1 MLIDRYTKLPD
12 DKYWTRPGTNITYT
26 AEACEGVE
34 RNAQRSAVD
43 WTRYLAIARL
53 RRRSM
58 FKRVALIGLGL
69 IGGSI
74 GLALH
79 KTKAAQQ
86 VVGYDLGKG
95 VSDRARKV
103 GAIDQVYSTLA
114 DVVRGAELV
123 VLATPVGAMRALLQ
137 NLAPCVTP
145 GAVVTD
151 VASTKA
157 QVISWAE
164 EFLPPSVSFVGGHPM
179 TGKEQS
185 GVEAADASLF
195 QNRIY
200 CLTPTARTRP
210 AAINKASA
218 FVEALGARVRFLEPA
233 EHDGQV
239 AGVSH
244 LPFIASI
251 ALVNTVAEGTGWV
264 DASML
269 AAGGFRDITRLA
281 AGNPEMYRDICL
293 TNSESLTRW
302 LNEYIVTLSELR
314 DRIAAHDRS
323 LDETFAS
330 AQQLRLEWQSLHNI
344 TD

>member
-1 MLIDRYTKLPD
+1 
-12 DKYWTRPGTNITYT
+12 
-26 AEACEGVE
+26 
-34 RNAQRSAVD
+34 
-43 WTRYLAIARL
+43 
-53 RRRSM
+53 M
-58 FKRVALIGLGL
+58 FNRVALIGLGL

-79 KTKAAQQ
+79 KAKAAQE

-103 GAIDQVYSTLA
+103 GAIDQAYSTLA
-114 DVVRGAELV
+114 DAVRGAELV
-123 VLATPVGAMRALLQ
+123 VLATPVGTMRALLQ
-137 NLAPCVTP
+137 NLATCVTP

-210 AAINKASA
+210 AAINKVSA

-251 ALVNTVAEGTGWV
+251 ALVKTVTANPSWG
-264 DASML
+264 DASLL
-269 AAGGFRDITRLA
+269 AANGFRDMSRLA
-281 AGNPEMYRDICL
+281 GGSPEMYRDICL
-293 TNSESLTRW
+293 TNSEAITYW
-302 LNEYIVTLSELR
+302 LDEYITTLRTIRNS
-314 DRIAAHDRS
+314 IAEHDKN
-323 LDETFAS
+323 LAETFAN
-330 AQQLRLEWQSLHNI
+330 AQELRQQWQLSHDIAE
-344 TD
+344 